1 MSKLKSD
8 AKGYRDVFNAFLVS
22 SASYSEAIEL
32 PNIQHTSWIP
42 NKLISFSKAISCR
55 DYDQWVHFYEYD
67 HAFERIWRNPKRY
80 LNILRRFNGVILPDF
95 SVYRD
100 MPLVMQ
106 LWNIYRSRAIGSWLQ
121 ENEIRVIVNMRWGD
135 ERTYRICCEGVTRKC
150 TIAVGTNGTI
160 RNPEDRRYFVD
171 GLETIASELDPSS
184 IVVYG
189 SAPDDIFGPYRSAGI
204 KIVQF
209 DCETTSAHREA
220 K

>member
-1 MSKLKSD
+1 MSDESD
-8 AKGYRDVFNAFLVS
+8 LPPDADPSIGSMPRDVRAL
-22 SASYSEAIEL
+22 
-32 PNIQHTSWIP
+32 
-42 NKLISFSKAISCR
+42 
-55 DYDQWVHFYEYD
+55 
-67 HAFERIWRNPKRY
+67 
-80 LNILRRFNGVILPDF
+80 
-95 SVYRD
+95 YRD

-121 ENEIRVIVNMRWGD
+121 ENEIKVIVNMRWGD
-135 ERTYRICCEGVTRKC
+135 ERTYRICCEGVARKC

-171 GLETIASELDPSS
+171 GLETIVSELDPSS

-189 SAPDDIFGPYRSAGI
+189 STPDDIFGPYRSAGI

-209 DCETTSAHREA
+209 DCETTSVHRGA